1 MVPLSVIPPTM
12 PELPE
17 VETIVRDLRPV
28 LVGRR
33 VVGVETDW
41 PKYFQFPKTTA
52 AFKRGVI
59 GRTITAIDRRGKR
72 IVIHLDADRL
82 LVIHQKISG
91 RLLVGNWKRAAAA
104 RPGGGR
110 RIVWRPMSANGG
122 RYVHLVFDLDDG
134 RQLALSDLRKFA
146 TVLCGEAAVILNRPE
161 IRTLG
166 PEPLSA
172 QLTFARFTQLF
183 ARRRGG
189 IKALLMNPTFI
200 AGIGNIYS
208 DEILYVAGLHPLSR
222 VERFE
227 ERQLKALYRSIRS
240 VLRLAIR
247 LRGTGVDAP
256 PLPAAQSM
264 GYDRVRLVYHRTTCP
279 RGHPLTRIKVGGRSA
294 HFCATEQELM

>member
-1 MVPLSVIPPTM
+1 M

-17 VETIVRDLRPV
+17 VETFVRALRRP
-28 LVGRR
+28 LVGRTI
-33 VVGVETDW
+33 VGATNDW
-41 PKYFQFPKTTA
+41 PRHIVAPLPDELA
-52 AFKRGVI
+52 ARI
-59 GRTITAIDRRGKR
+59 AGRRIEAIDRRGKYLVFTLSDDENL
-72 IVIHLDADRL
+72 IIHLKMTGHLSVVPADTPRDPYA
-82 LVIHQKISG
+82 HT
-91 RLLVGNWKRAAAA
+91 
-104 RPGGGR
+104 
-110 RIVWRPMSANGG
+110 
-122 RYVHLVFDLDDG
+122 VFALNDG
-134 RQLALSDLRKFA
+134 RELRFRDPRKFGRVYLLRDPA
-146 TVLCGEAAVILNRPE
+146 GVLGP
-161 IRTLG
+161 LG
-166 PEPLSA
+166 PEPLGDDFTA
-172 QLTFARFTQLF
+172 GELAARL
-183 ARRRGG
+183 AGRRRVL
-189 IKALLMNPTFI
+189 KPLLLDQTFI

-256 PLPAAQSM
+256 PLPAAQAM